1 MSNHYHLLVEL
12 IEANLSRAIH
22 WLNVSYTVWFNRRH
36 GRSGHLFQGRFKSVV
51 VEPEGWGMEVS
62 RYIHLNPVRVS
73 RHGLGKGQLQRSR
86 AVGVGEID
94 AEQVRQRIGELR
106 RYPWSSYRCYIGA
119 AKRPEWLR
127 VEDVLKLAGKV
138 GNPAERYRHQCEAAV
153 RQGLA
158 ESLWDQV
165 IGQTVLGSERFV
177 TKLTASLARDNS
189 AKRRLSTRPGIDEI
203 IAAVEEVRGEKWE
216 EFRDRYG
223 DDGRDLV
230 LHLGRTVSGMSIR
243 KLSQRAEIEYAS
255 AASALR
261 RFSERART
269 DRSIVKLIQRATDKC
284 IMNRSDPN
292 RHQ

>member
-1 MSNHYHLLVEL
+1 
-12 IEANLSRAIH
+12 
-22 WLNVSYTVWFNRRH
+22 
-36 GRSGHLFQGRFKSVV
+36 
-51 VEPEGWGMEVS
+51 
-62 RYIHLNPVRVS
+62 
-73 RHGLGKGQLQRSR
+73 
-86 AVGVGEID
+86 
-94 AEQVRQRIGELR
+94 
-106 RYPWSSYRCYIGA
+106 
-119 AKRPEWLR
+119 
-127 VEDVLKLAGKV
+127 
-138 GNPAERYRHQCEAAV
+138 
-153 RQGLA
+153 
-158 ESLWDQV
+158 
-165 IGQTVLGSERFV
+165 VLGSERFV